1 MESILLP
8 LATAFWL
15 GILTS
20 VSPCPLATN
29 ITAVSYISRRLE
41 RPSLTIA
48 SGLLYTL
55 GRTLTY
61 VALGIVLV
69 AGLLSVPE
77 ISRFLQK
84 YMNQILGPVLII
96 AGMFLLDL
104 LQITAKGKPGGDR
117 LQKLVDRMGI
127 WGALPLGVVFALT
140 FCPISAALFFG
151 SLIPLAISNNSSV
164 MLPLGYGVGTALP
177 VMLCGIALAFS
188 ARSLG
193 RLFNQLTRVE
203 IWARI
208 ATGIV
213 FIVVGVYLS
222 LAYIFRVT
230 FF

>member
-29 ITAVSYISRRLE
+29 ITAVSYISRRLV

-104 LQITAKGKPGGDR
+104 LQITAKGKLGGDR

-177 VMLCGIALAFS
+177 VMLCGIVLSFS

-203 IWARI
+203 KWARI

>member
-61 VALGIVLV
+61 VALGIVVV

-164 MLPLGYGVGTALP
+164 MLPLGYGLGTALP
-177 VMLCGIALAFS
+177 VMLCGIALSFS

-203 IWARI
+203 KWARI